1 MCTEPN
7 TTLGF
12 LRRNL
17 YQCPQDVKEAYIGDL
32 FTRFGIWQLCL
43 GSPKRGSSTRNRK
56 NQNRAAR
63 FVASNHCF
71 ETGNML
77 GKKS

>member
-1 MCTEPN
+1 MALQQEIET
-7 TTLGF
+7 
-12 LRRNL
+12 
-17 YQCPQDVKEAYIGDL
+17 
-32 FTRFGIWQLCL
+32 
-43 GSPKRGSSTRNRK
+43 

-77 GKKS
+77 GKKAKIGVSQETEEIQYGLTFL